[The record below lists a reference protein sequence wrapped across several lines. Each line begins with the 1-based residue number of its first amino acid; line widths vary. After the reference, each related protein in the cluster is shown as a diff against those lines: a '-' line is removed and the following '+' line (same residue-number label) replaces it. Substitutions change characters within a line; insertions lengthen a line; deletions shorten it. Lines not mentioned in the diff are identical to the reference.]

1 MVSGISVGRDVM
13 ATMTNILILAYA
25 GASFPLLFLFFYMEL
40 PFVDI
45 INTQQ
50 IAAEIVRSLSGSIG
64 IILTIPATA
73 IIAAY
78 NTE

>member
-1 MVSGISVGRDVM
+1 
-13 ATMTNILILAYA
+13 
-25 GASFPLLFLFFYMEL
+25 MEL